1 MDPWPPPLVP
11 DDRGPALHSML
22 PRRLANRGGARRSG
36 RAKQLSPSH
45 RPKGTAEVI
54 QGDKAR
60 VGRLARPN
68 ASKKYLQDPASSSP
82 PV

>member
-1 MDPWPPPLVP
+1 
-11 DDRGPALHSML
+11 ML

-36 RAKQLSPSH
+36 RAKQVSPSH

-68 ASKKYLQDPASSSP
+68 ASKKYLQDLLPPGKQELVPQLSSITLI
-82 PV
+82 